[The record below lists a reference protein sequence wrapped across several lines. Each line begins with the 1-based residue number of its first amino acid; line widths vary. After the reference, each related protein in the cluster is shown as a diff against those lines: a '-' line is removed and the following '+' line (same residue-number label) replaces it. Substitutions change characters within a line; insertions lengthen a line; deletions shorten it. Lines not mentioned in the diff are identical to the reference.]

1 MPFYSN
7 ADGGLMA
14 VNFDVVETI
23 NGAEGVCGGA
33 LIPSLGA
40 AVPTRAGFARRA
52 LRRVAYAE

>member
-1 MPFYSN
+1 
-7 ADGGLMA
+7 MA